1 MSSQTGIAVIAI
13 GGNSLIKD
21 QQHRALEHQWEAVR
35 ETATHVANIL
45 EAGWQAVI
53 THGNGPQV
61 GYNLRRSE
69 LASRELHTLP
79 LEIIVAHTQGS
90 IGYMLQQAIRNE
102 FHRRGLNQKCISLIT
117 QTLVDPNDPSFS
129 QPSKPIGSFLQEEVA
144 RRFEAD
150 GWRVVEDAGRGWR
163 RVVPS
168 PAPLEVV
175 ELDAIGQAL
184 ALGWNVV
191 AVGGGGIPVVC
202 NAAGE
207 LRGIAAVVDKD
218 LASSLLAIHLDVD
231 LLLISTG
238 VEKVCLSFG
247 QPQQQEV
254 TQMNVAEAR
263 RYLVEGHF
271 GAGSMAPKIE
281 GCIRFL
287 EASPRPDALAIIT
300 NPENLELALGG
311 EAGTRI
317 VR

>member
-1 MSSQTGIAVIAI
+1 M
-13 GGNSLIKD
+13 
-21 QQHRALEHQWEAVR
+21 R

-61 GYNLRRSE
+61 GFNLRRSE
-69 LASRELHTLP
+69 LASHELHTLP

-102 FHRRGLNQKCISLIT
+102 FHRRGGQRKCISLIT
-117 QTLVDPNDPSFS
+117 QTLVDPDDPSFA
-129 QPSKPIGSFLQEEVA
+129 QPSKPIGSFMTAEMAQ
-144 RRFEAD
+144 RFAAD

-168 PAPLEVV
+168 PAPLEII
-175 ELDAIGQAL
+175 ELDAIAQAL

-191 AVGGGGIPVVC
+191 AVGGGGIPVVR

-207 LRGIAAVVDKD
+207 LRGMAAVIDKD
-218 LASSLLAIHLDVD
+218 LASSLLAIHLGVD
-231 LLLISTG
+231 LFLISTG
-238 VEKVCLSFG
+238 VEKVCLHFG
-247 QPQQQEV
+247 QPQQQEL
-254 TQMNVAEAR
+254 TQISVAEAR
-263 RYLVEGHF
+263 RYLAAGHF

-287 EASPRPDALAIIT
+287 EATTKADALAIIT
-300 NPENLELALGG
+300 NPENLEAALEGKT
-311 EAGTRI
+311 GTRI